1 VQRTLEQHQVWLY
14 LTAVIVG
21 LGFGWI
27 SPELNRYWELLLWP
41 VLAMLLYTTFTQIP
55 LARLSSAFTD
65 LRFLTALLLGNF
77 MVIPLV
83 VGTLLFLLPDQ
94 PAIRLGVLMVL
105 LVPCTD
111 WFISFT
117 HLGGGDS
124 AKAIAAAPL
133 LLIAQLLL
141 LPLYI
146 WFFIGDPAL
155 ELTVGRY
162 LLPAFI
168 GLIMVPLLL
177 AWITQCL
184 ARRIQGPQQRTARL
198 MDTLG
203 LLPVPLLAGVVF
215 LIAAS
220 QTNLVFENSG
230 LLGSVALV
238 FVIYLVAAT
247 AIGKSLSALF
257 NVSAPVGRTLTFSFG
272 TRNSFVMLPLALS
285 LPEAWHL
292 AVVVIVCQ
300 SLIELLGMIVYLRWL
315 PRLIR
320 DVT

>member
-1 VQRTLEQHQVWLY
+1 MQQTLERHQVWIY
-14 LTAVIVG
+14 LTAVVTG

-27 SPELNRYWELLLWP
+27 SPELTRHWEFLLWP

-55 LARLSSAFTD
+55 LARLSSAFAD

-83 VGTLLFLLPDQ
+83 VGTLLLLLPDE

-105 LVPCTD
+105 LMPCTD

-124 AKAIAAAPL
+124 AKAIAAAPI
-133 LLIAQLLL
+133 LLIAQLIL

-146 WFFIGDPAL
+146 WLFIGDPAI

-168 GLIMVPLLL
+168 GLILVPLLL
-177 AWITQCL
+177 AWFTQCL
-184 ARRIQGPQQRTARL
+184 ARWIPGQQQRAGRL
-198 MDTLG
+198 VDTLA
-203 LLPVPLLAGVVF
+203 LLPVPLLAVVVF

-220 QTNLVFENSG
+220 QVNLVFENSG
-230 LLGSVALV
+230 LLGSVTLV
-238 FVIYLVAAT
+238 FVIYLVAAA

-257 NVSAPVGRTLTFSFG
+257 HVSAPVGRTLTFSFA

-292 AVVVIVCQ
+292 TVVVIVCQ

-320 DVT
+320 DVA